1 MKSFREFINL
11 LESNVEQLEE
21 NLYDVI
27 KHPKY
32 GKIEWSNMGGAH
44 VISTRNKEGALKIYA
59 IGTHKE
65 IADKWGRLKSK
76 LNSDRFGVKE
86 SFEAELANL

>member
-11 LESNVEQLEE
+11 LESNAEQLEE
-21 NLYDVI
+21 NLYDTI

-32 GKIEWSNMGGAH
+32 GKIKWSNMGGAH

-59 IGTHKE
+59 MGTHKE

>member
-1 MKSFREFINL
+1 MKSFREFIQIWREKCAFFSRVL
-11 LESNVEQLEE
+11 V
-21 NLYDVI
+21 
-27 KHPKY
+27 HA
-32 GKIEWSNMGGAH
+32 M
-44 VISTRNKEGALKIYA
+44 
-59 IGTHKE
+59 GTHKD

>member
-1 MKSFREFINL
+1 M
-11 LESNVEQLEE
+11 
-21 NLYDVI
+21 
-27 KHPKY
+27 
-32 GKIEWSNMGGAH
+32 
-44 VISTRNKEGALKIYA
+44 
-59 IGTHKE
+59 GTHKE

>member
-1 MKSFREFINL
+1 
-11 LESNVEQLEE
+11 
-21 NLYDVI
+21 
-27 KHPKY
+27 
-32 GKIEWSNMGGAH
+32 MGGAH
-44 VISTRNKEGALKIYA
+44 VISTRNKEGALKIHA
-59 IGTHKE
+59 ICTHKE

>member
-1 MKSFREFINL
+1 
-11 LESNVEQLEE
+11 
-21 NLYDVI
+21 
-27 KHPKY
+27 
-32 GKIEWSNMGGAH
+32 MGGAH

>member
-1 MKSFREFINL
+1 MLVKPRGPGLQSGWHRDGRRYTIFCRIL
-11 LESNVEQLEE
+11 V
-21 NLYDVI
+21 
-27 KHPKY
+27 HA
-32 GKIEWSNMGGAH
+32 M
-44 VISTRNKEGALKIYA
+44 
-59 IGTHKE
+59 GTHKE

>member
-1 MKSFREFINL
+1 M
-11 LESNVEQLEE
+11 
-21 NLYDVI
+21 YDTI

-44 VISTRNKEGALKIYA
+44 VIGTRNKEGALKIYA
-59 IGTHKE
+59 MGTHKE